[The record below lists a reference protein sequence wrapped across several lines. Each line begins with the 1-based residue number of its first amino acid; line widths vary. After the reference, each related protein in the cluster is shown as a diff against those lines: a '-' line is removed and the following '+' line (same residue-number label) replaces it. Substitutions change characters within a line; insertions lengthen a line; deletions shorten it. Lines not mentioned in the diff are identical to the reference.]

1 MFFFPQVAWKRLYS
15 CSSKRDPGTLYH
27 LRSLINR
34 RDVRKKPEKAV
45 TACEEFF
52 LLVVE
57 AHICTAAMKLF
68 GMSSL
73 KDEPSSAHFPEGC
86 SSLTSEQRWKV
97 LTLAINELL
106 ESLVDIS
113 YPPASKKKRDHVYA
127 YGKEVISLGLLYMEF
142 CDGIREGDG
151 ARIIRCWRYFL
162 PMFKA
167 SGHTNYVVEAFNL
180 LFQLQYVFTPRMKK
194 QLMWERTINVH
205 GKPGRNVPMD
215 LHMEHINRACKD
227 AMHSL
232 GSNID
237 EAAVARIGKGI
248 GEMMEVT
255 DKFDTVN
262 SIPQASGR
270 HSRRSID
277 IDMEKVVAQ
286 LQDAEVF
293 SNIPKRK
300 HQAFPKFQANPSRG
314 VTAKALKTWM
324 KEQVKK
330 YKMFYL

>member
-142 CDGIREGDG
+142 CGH
-151 ARIIRCWRYFL
+151 
-162 PMFKA
+162 
-167 SGHTNYVVEAFNL
+167 SGGRWCENYSL
-180 LFQLQYVFTPRMKK
+180 LAIFFA
-194 QLMWERTINVH
+194 NVQGLWAH
-205 GKPGRNVPMD
+205 
-215 LHMEHINRACKD
+215 
-227 AMHSL
+227 
-232 GSNID
+232 
-237 EAAVARIGKGI
+237 
-248 GEMMEVT
+248 
-255 DKFDTVN
+255 
-262 SIPQASGR
+262 
-270 HSRRSID
+270 
-277 IDMEKVVAQ
+277 
-286 LQDAEVF
+286 
-293 SNIPKRK
+293 
-300 HQAFPKFQANPSRG
+300 
-314 VTAKALKTWM
+314 
-324 KEQVKK
+324 
-330 YKMFYL
+330 

>member
-1 MFFFPQVAWKRLYS
+1 
-15 CSSKRDPGTLYH
+15 
-27 LRSLINR
+27 
-34 RDVRKKPEKAV
+34 
-45 TACEEFF
+45 
-52 LLVVE
+52 
-57 AHICTAAMKLF
+57 
-68 GMSSL
+68 
-73 KDEPSSAHFPEGC
+73 
-86 SSLTSEQRWKV
+86 
-97 LTLAINELL
+97 
-106 ESLVDIS
+106 
-113 YPPASKKKRDHVYA
+113 
-127 YGKEVISLGLLYMEF
+127 MEF

-151 ARIIRCWRYFL
+151 GRIIRCWRYFL

-167 SGHTNYVVEAFNL
+167 SGRTNYVVEAFNL

-262 SIPQASGR
+262 SIPRASGR

-314 VTAKALKTWM
+314 VTAK
-324 KEQVKK
+324 QVKCFTCK
-330 YKMFYL
+330 HPPTLELISSSVHSLIVMKKN

>member
-1 MFFFPQVAWKRLYS
+1 MAFGREMVRELFAAGDIFCQCSRPLVALIMLWKHSTY
-15 CSSKRDPGTLYH
+15 
-27 LRSLINR
+27 
-34 RDVRKKPEKAV
+34 
-45 TACEEFF
+45 
-52 LLVVE
+52 
-57 AHICTAAMKLF
+57 
-68 GMSSL
+68 
-73 KDEPSSAHFPEGC
+73 
-86 SSLTSEQRWKV
+86 
-97 LTLAINELL
+97 
-106 ESLVDIS
+106 
-113 YPPASKKKRDHVYA
+113 
-127 YGKEVISLGLLYMEF
+127 
-142 CDGIREGDG
+142 
-151 ARIIRCWRYFL
+151 
-162 PMFKA
+162 
-167 SGHTNYVVEAFNL
+167 
-180 LFQLQYVFTPRMKK
+180 YVFTPRMKK

-300 HQAFPKFQANPSRG
+300 HRSFRQILAG
-314 VTAKALKTWM
+314 
-324 KEQVKK
+324 E
-330 YKMFYL
+330 